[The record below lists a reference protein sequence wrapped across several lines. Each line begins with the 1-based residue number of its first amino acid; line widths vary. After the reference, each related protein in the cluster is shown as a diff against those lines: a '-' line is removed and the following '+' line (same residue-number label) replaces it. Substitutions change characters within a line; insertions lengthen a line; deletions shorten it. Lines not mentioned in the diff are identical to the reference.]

1 MKNNNI
7 EAPKTSP
14 KISFHNEPRLSE
26 HEADKNKNEKRVNLI
41 PFVKDFISNHER
53 FKGKEV
59 NITFALKGNS
69 SLVCIVETP
78 EGKLVLK
85 IRLGVTGTSGD
96 VKFFK
101 VWEEAGVKVPHILE
115 DGKINGHQYTL
126 MEYVDAKP
134 LNEVYKKGE
143 MVEKEIYVELG
154 KILRAMHMPKAE
166 GFGRCVDGKAEFSRF
181 EDWLNS
187 PGIQKKIKYVEEH
200 KLLGEEHGSLEL
212 AIKILTEH
220 VNKEKRSSYCHEDFG
235 TANIFATN
243 PLTVFDPNPRF
254 NNRYIDL
261 GRSVMRT
268 IYNDSGLTRAKDQL
282 IRGYFNGEP
291 YDERVLQASI
301 LLNAYMKFDYAHKIG
316 RLKQIDCIR
325 KYLTETK
332 YLLEK

>member
-1 MKNNNI
+1 M
-7 EAPKTSP
+7 
-14 KISFHNEPRLSE
+14 
-26 HEADKNKNEKRVNLI
+26 
-41 PFVKDFISNHER
+41 
-53 FKGKEV
+53 
-59 NITFALKGNS
+59 
-69 SLVCIVETP
+69 
-78 EGKLVLK
+78 
-85 IRLGVTGTSGD
+85 
-96 VKFFK
+96 
-101 VWEEAGVKVPHILE
+101 
-115 DGKINGHQYTL
+115 
-126 MEYVDAKP
+126 
-134 LNEVYKKGE
+134 
-143 MVEKEIYVELG
+143 
-154 KILRAMHMPKAE
+154 
-166 GFGRCVDGKAEFSRF
+166 
-181 EDWLNS
+181 
-187 PGIQKKIKYVEEH
+187 
-200 KLLGEEHGSLEL
+200 
-212 AIKILTEH
+212 TEH

>member
-115 DGKINGHQYTL
+115 D
-126 MEYVDAKP
+126 
-134 LNEVYKKGE
+134 
-143 MVEKEIYVELG
+143 EIYVELG